1 MEQLIVLGNG
11 SDLHNRLKSS
21 YDNYVTYM
29 DSKWQITILIRTVF
43 KSFNGSD
50 VIISF

>member
-29 DSKWQITILIRTVF
+29 DSKYKIFSKLENF
-43 KSFNGSD
+43 KKNLKKNMMMN
-50 VIISF
+50 